1 MNIRIFSL
9 IFTTA
14 VSLPMALQTQGQQR
28 NDDVVT
34 RSFVITRGTE
44 VVKKKPNPRT
54 RPAGPIGIGY
64 TVFIKG
70 ENGKPA
76 RVNPT
81 REFQNGDKVRFVIES
96 NTDGYLYIFHQEN
109 NGSPKM
115 LFPDPRLKWGDN
127 QIEAHKQYEAPSGQ
141 EPGDWWFNFVGPA
154 ATERF
159 YLVVSRT
166 RLPSV
171 WSGERLV
178 AHCRQNPKACPWR
191 PADSTWKHLLAQA
204 TTETRESRSQ
214 SFGDAQN
221 EIEQKT
227 ARRDVK
233 LQPSDPAP
241 AVIKINAAPAA
252 RMIMAMVEIL
262 HK

>member
-1 MNIRIFSL
+1 MRIRIFSL
-9 IFTTA
+9 MLTTA
-14 VSLPMALQTQGQQR
+14 LSLLMALQTEAQQR
-28 NDDVVT
+28 NDDELA

-44 VVKKKPNPRT
+44 IVRKKPNAGS

-81 REFQNGDKVRFVIES
+81 REFQNGDKLRFVIES

-109 NGSPKM
+109 DGPPKM
-115 LFPDPRLKWGDN
+115 LFPDARLKWGDN
-127 QIEAHKQYEAPSGQ
+127 RIEAHAQYEARSSQ

-159 YLVVSRT
+159 YLVVART

-178 AHCRQNPKACPWR
+178 NFCQKNPQACPWQ
-191 PADSTWKHLLAQA
+191 PADATWKQLLAQA
-204 TTETRESRSQ
+204 TTKTRESRSQ
-214 SFGDAQN
+214 SFGNMPN
-221 EIEQKT
+221 EIEQKPI
-227 ARRDVK
+227 RRDVK
-233 LQPSDPAP
+233 LQPGDPAP
-241 AVIKINAAPAA
+241 ALIKINASRAA
-252 RMIMAMVEIL
+252 RIIMAMVEIV

>member
-9 IFTTA
+9 ILATA
-14 VSLPMALQTQGQQR
+14 PLLMALQTQAQQR
-28 NDDVVT
+28 NDDAVT
-34 RSFVITRGTE
+34 RSFVITRGTD
-44 VVKKKPNPRT
+44 VVKKKPKPGS
-54 RPAGPIGIGY
+54 RPAGPIGVGY

-76 RVNPT
+76 RVNPA

-109 NGSPKM
+109 DGSPKM
-115 LFPDPRLKWGDN
+115 LFPDARLKWGDN
-127 QIEAHKQYEAPSGQ
+127 RIEAHAQYEAPSSH

-154 ATERF
+154 TTERF

-171 WSGERLV
+171 CSGERLV
-178 AHCRQNPKACPWR
+178 TLCQQNPQDCPWR
-191 PADSTWKHLLAQA
+191 PADATWKRLLAQA
-204 TTETRESRSQ
+204 TTETRESRIHSL
-214 SFGDAQN
+214 GDTQN
-221 EIEQKT
+221 EIEQKSL
-227 ARRDVK
+227 RRDVK
-233 LQPSDPAP
+233 LQPTDPAP
-241 AVIKINAAPAA
+241 AVIKINASPAA
-252 RMIMAMVEIL
+252 RIIMAMVEII